1 MLQDL
6 RDSSLGRGLKLGGLL
21 FLSLCPVTKYEDLNL
36 HRFETAMI

>member
-21 FLSLCPVTKYEDLNL
+21 FLSLCPVIKHKD
-36 HRFETAMI
+36 IK